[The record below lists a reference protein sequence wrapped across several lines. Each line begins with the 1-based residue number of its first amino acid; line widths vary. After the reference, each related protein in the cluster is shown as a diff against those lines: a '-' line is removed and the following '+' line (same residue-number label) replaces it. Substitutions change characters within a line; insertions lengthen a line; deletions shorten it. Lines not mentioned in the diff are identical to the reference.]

1 MPAYTN
7 SFIVIPAGL
16 LPASL
21 TCIRPSQLDAWP
33 KADSGQHHSGWLR
46 QAGCRASGPGPPIR
60 VSSAGPVSL
69 SRQGVSCTAT
79 QCHLSTWLLA
89 LPRPS
94 GRSAPPHLRLQG
106 LLRSPCSLGFQEF
119 HVEAPSRPSNVMVGE
134 VGWGGLDGRHQPPG
148 RRVIIYY
155 NFELFYIDAASSV
168 VNAAASY
175 GRGLGFD
182 SPRRSLFAG
191 LEYVQRHMNLYIWC
205 MYLVYT

>member
-7 SFIVIPAGL
+7 SFIVIPARL

-79 QCHLSTWLLA
+79 QCHLSSFNLIA
-89 LPRPS
+89 GSAPS
-94 GRSAPPHLRLQG
+94 IGQECTTTSAPPRPASQPLQSRLS
-106 LLRSPCSLGFQEF
+106 RVPC
-119 HVEAPSRPSNVMVGE
+119 
-134 VGWGGLDGRHQPPG
+134 
-148 RRVIIYY
+148 
-155 NFELFYIDAASSV
+155 
-168 VNAAASY
+168 
-175 GRGLGFD
+175 RG
-182 SPRRSLFAG
+182 SESAQ
-191 LEYVQRHMNLYIWC
+191 QRHGGGGHGGAGWTDVTNLQ
-205 MYLVYT
+205 VEE